1 MSNLTKEQTVTPEM
15 RLEIIRNQSAA
26 RSATYYDKK
35 RDIIL
40 QRRKDKRAALKETK
54 KPKEEP
60 NIVFDFKDHIVT
72 EEQELKMINKE
83 MGIILDNKPVFTL
96 EQSIKKLEELEL
108 KPNKLKTYV
117 NNLKQFMRISECNDL
132 EKCLKEHN
140 KIIDFIENGQ
150 KKNKSGLYSNNTKAG
165 LYQTILYLIDTF
177 GLKIDKTPYKD
188 KWLLCKATNNE
199 KVKIDNETLKVPTW
213 NEYLQRVKDS
223 YGDNSMEY
231 LLINMYKETPMR
243 DDMQLLLTDGKI
255 ELNNDLNYL
264 VMPTK
269 KTSKIKLVIN
279 KYKTGETYGKY
290 EKDLSLAVSRMIN
303 KYIKEN
309 NILIGDYLFG
319 NKKLTGLVSN
329 INKTIGY
336 DGEQYKAT
344 GINFIRKI
352 AIANGNTDTPE
363 NQLNLAKSMGHS
375 TETQQRIY
383 KRKLDK

>member
-1 MSNLTKEQTVTPEM
+1 MSNLTAEQTAAIK
-15 RLEIIRNQSAA
+15 LDIIHSQDAA
-26 RSATYYDKK
+26 RSAKYYLKK
-35 RDIIL
+35 KDIIL

-54 KPKEEP
+54 KTKEQP
-60 NIVFDFKDHIVT
+60 NIVFDFSAHIPN
-72 EEQELKMINKE
+72 EEEELKMFNRE
-83 MGIILDNKPVFTL
+83 MGIILDDKPVFTL
-96 EQSIKKLEELEL
+96 EKSITKLEELDI
-108 KPNKLKTYV
+108 KQNKLKTYV
-117 NNLKQFMRISECNDL
+117 NNLKQFMRISGCNDL

-150 KKNKSGLYSNNTKAG
+150 KKNGSGLYSNNTKAG

-188 KWLLCKATNNE
+188 KWLLSKAINNE
-199 KVKIDNETLKVPTW
+199 KVKTDNETLEVPTW
-213 NEYLQRVKDS
+213 SEYLERVKDS

-231 LLINMYKETPMR
+231 LLINIYKEVPMR

-255 ELNNDLNYL
+255 EFSDNINYL
-264 VMPTK
+264 VMPEK
-269 KTSKIKLVIN
+269 KTKKIKLLIN

-290 EKDLSLAVSRMIN
+290 EQELRLPLTRMIN

-309 NILIGDYLFG
+309 NILIGGYLFG
-319 NKKLTGLVSN
+319 NKKLTGIVSN

-336 DGEQYKAT
+336 DSEKYKAT

-352 AIANGNTDTPE
+352 AIANANTTSPE

>member
-1 MSNLTKEQTVTPEM
+1 MSNLTAEQTAAIK
-15 RLEIIRNQSAA
+15 LDIIHSQDAA
-26 RSATYYDKK
+26 RSAKYYKNNK
-35 RDIIL
+35 NIIL
-40 QRRKDKRAALKETK
+40 QRRKDKRAALKKAKQPEAQ
-54 KPKEEP
+54 P
-60 NIVFDFKDHIVT
+60 NIVFDFKDHILND
-72 EEQELKMINKE
+72 EQELKMFNKE
-83 MGIILDNKPVFTL
+83 MGIILDDKPVFTL
-96 EQSIKKLEELEL
+96 EKSIKKLEELDI

-117 NNLKQFMRISECNDL
+117 NNLKQFMRISGCNDL

-150 KKNKSGLYSNNTKAG
+150 KKNGSGLYSNNTKAG

-177 GLKIDKTPYKD
+177 GLKNIDKTPYKD
-188 KWLLCKATNNE
+188 KWLLSKAINNE
-199 KVKIDNETLKVPTW
+199 TVKVNNETLEVPTW
-213 NEYLQRVKDS
+213 SEYLQRVKDS

-231 LLINMYKETPMR
+231 LLINIYKEVPMR

-255 ELNNDLNYL
+255 EFSDNINYL
-264 VMPTK
+264 VMPEK
-269 KTSKIKLVIN
+269 KTKKIKLLIN

-290 EKDLSLAVSRMIN
+290 EQELTLALTRLIN

-319 NKKLTGLVSN
+319 NKKLTGIVSN

-336 DGEQYKAT
+336 DGEKYKAT

-352 AIANGNTDTPE
+352 AIANANITSPQD
-363 NQLNLAKSMGHS
+363 QLNMAKSMGHS
-375 TETQQRIY
+375 TETQQRIF

>member
-1 MSNLTKEQTVTPEM
+1 MSNLTPEQTAAIK
-15 RLEIIRNQSAA
+15 LDIIHSQDAL
-26 RSATYYDKK
+26 RSAKYYKNNKK
-35 RDIIL
+35 IIL
-40 QRRKDKRAALKETK
+40 QRRKDKRAALKKAKQPEAQ
-54 KPKEEP
+54 P
-60 NIVFDFKDHIVT
+60 NIVFDFKDHILND
-72 EEQELKMINKE
+72 EQELKMFNKE
-83 MGIILDNKPVFTL
+83 MGIILDDKPVFTL
-96 EQSIKKLEELEL
+96 EKSIKKLEELDI

-150 KKNKSGLYSNNTKAG
+150 KKNGSGLYSNNTKAG

-177 GLKIDKTPYKD
+177 GLKNIDKTPYKD
-188 KWLLCKATNNE
+188 KWLLSKAINNE
-199 KVKIDNETLKVPTW
+199 TVKVNNETLEVPTW
-213 NEYLQRVKDS
+213 EEYIQRVKDS

-231 LLINMYKETPMR
+231 LLINIYKEVPMR

-255 ELNNDLNYL
+255 EFSDNINYL
-264 VMPTK
+264 VMPEK
-269 KTSKIKLVIN
+269 KTKKIKLLIN

-290 EKDLSLAVSRMIN
+290 EQELTLGLTRMIN

-319 NKKLTGLVSN
+319 NKKLTGIVSN

-336 DGEQYKAT
+336 DSEKYKAT

-352 AIANGNTDTPE
+352 AIANANITSPE
-363 NQLNLAKSMGHS
+363 EQLNMAKSMGHS